1 MESEIE
7 SRAGILFF
15 FSLEVERV
23 GRIQNFGVF
32 HCFFSN
38 FESGLE
44 LEINIEVIFTDNS
57 THPHPEKKKSQ
68 QIMSRWKLGKS
79 SNL

>member
-57 THPHPEKKKSQ
+57 THSHPEKKKKANKSC
-68 QIMSRWKLGKS
+68 LGG
-79 SNL
+79 N

>member
-1 MESEIE
+1 MESKIE

-57 THPHPEKKKSQ
+57 THPHPEKKKKANKSC
-68 QIMSRWKLGKS
+68 LGG
-79 SNL
+79 N